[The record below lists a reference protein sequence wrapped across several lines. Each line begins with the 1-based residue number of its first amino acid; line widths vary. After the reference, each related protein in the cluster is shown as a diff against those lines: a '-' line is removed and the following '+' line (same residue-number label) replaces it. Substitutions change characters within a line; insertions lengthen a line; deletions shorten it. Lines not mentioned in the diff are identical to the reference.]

1 MLYSACLALFR
12 IFYCYSIL
20 LASIWLSGHLADF
33 TREWETKTQYFKSLK
48 DAKERSDHR
57 AVEGPDRH

>member
-1 MLYSACLALFR
+1 M
-12 IFYCYSIL
+12 L
-20 LASIWLSGHLADF
+20 LARIWLSGHLADF

-48 DAKERSDHR
+48 DAQERSDHR